1 MQKLSVENP
10 AVIKKEI
17 QRYLKSP
24 DGRFVH
30 RLHGILL
37 MLESSEY
44 NCNHVGVL
52 FGNSP
57 RTISNWVH
65 KINKTGSISSLI
77 DAPRPGRKS
86 RLTPDQEEQIKKAL
100 LSTPDQWGV
109 DANQWDGKTL
119 SFYIQQ
125 TFQVDLKVRQCQ
137 RLMKKLGFTLQK
149 PRTIPAPGDPQAKE
163 AFKKTSTET

>member
-1 MQKLSVENP
+1 MQKLRVENP
-10 AVIKKEI
+10 EVIKQEI
-17 QRYLKSP
+17 QDYLKSE

-37 MLESSEY
+37 MLESSDY
-44 NCNHVGVL
+44 NCSHVGAL

-65 KINKTGSISSLI
+65 KINQTGSISSLL
-77 DAPRPGRKS
+77 DAPRPGRRP
-86 RLTPDQEEQIKKAL
+86 RLTVDQEEQIKKAL
-100 LSTPDQWGV
+100 SVSPDQSGI

-119 SFYIQQ
+119 SYYIQQ
-125 TFQVDLKVRQCQ
+125 SFQIELKVRQCQ

-149 PRTIPAPGDPQAKE
+149 PRTVPAPGDPEAKE

>member
-1 MQKLSVENP
+1 MQKLVIKNP
-10 AVIKKEI
+10 ESIKKEI
-17 QRYLKSP
+17 QNYLKSP
-24 DGRFVH
+24 NGRFIH

-37 MLESSEY
+37 MLESPDY
-44 NCNHVGVL
+44 NCDHVGVL

-65 KINKTGSISSLI
+65 KINETGRIDSLI
-77 DAPRPGRKS
+77 DVPRSGRKP
-86 RLTPDQEEQIKKAL
+86 RLSQEQEQQIKKAL
-100 LSTPDQWGV
+100 LNTPELSGV

-125 TFQVDLKVRQCQ
+125 TFNMELKVRQCQ

-149 PRTIPAPGDPQAKE
+149 PRTVPAAGDPEAKE
-163 AFKKTSTET
+163 AFKKTPRNA

>member
-10 AVIKKEI
+10 ELIKKEI

-24 DGRFVH
+24 NGRFIH

-37 MLESSEY
+37 MLESPDY

-100 LSTPDQWGV
+100 LTLPEQHGLE
-109 DANQWDGKTL
+109 ANQWDGKTL
-119 SFYIQQ
+119 SFFIQK
-125 TFQVDLKVRQCQ
+125 TFNIDLKVRQCQ
-137 RLMKKLGFTLQK
+137 RLMRKLGFTLQK
-149 PRTIPAPGDPQAKE
+149 PRTVPAPGDPQAKE
-163 AFKKTSTET
+163 AFKKTSTEA

>member
-1 MQKLSVENP
+1 MQKL
-10 AVIKKEI
+10 VIKNPESIKREI
-17 QRYLKSP
+17 HEYLKSP

-37 MLESSEY
+37 MLESPEY
-44 NCNHVGVL
+44 TCDHVGVL

-65 KINKTGSISSLI
+65 KINETGSIDSLI
-77 DAPRPGRKS
+77 DAPRSGRKP
-86 RLTPDQEEQIKKAL
+86 RLSHNQEKQIHKAL
-100 LSTPDQWGV
+100 LNPPEQSGV

-119 SFYIQQ
+119 SFFIQQ
-125 TFQVDLKVRQCQ
+125 TFNKDLKVRQCQ

-149 PRTIPAPGDPQAKE
+149 PRTVPAAGDPEAKE
-163 AFKKTSTET
+163 AFKKTPRNA

>member
-10 AVIKKEI
+10 EVIRKEI
-17 QRYLKSP
+17 QAYLKSP
-24 DGRFVH
+24 DGRFIH

-37 MLESSEY
+37 MLESSDY

-77 DAPRPGRKS
+77 DAPRPGRKP
-86 RLTPDQEEQIKKAL
+86 RLTPDQEDQIKKAL
-100 LSTPDQWGV
+100 LNTPDQSGV
-109 DANQWDGKTL
+109 GANQWDGKTL

-125 TFQVDLKVRQCQ
+125 TFQIDLKVRQCQ

-149 PRTIPAPGDPQAKE
+149 PRTVPAPGDPEAKA